1 MGGLVQR
8 TLLAQM
14 AHQTVLVDKRLRTS
28 NVEDDRNVFFVGI
41 SVRIDILVVAEL
53 RYGQS

>member
-1 MGGLVQR
+1 
-8 TLLAQM
+8 M
-14 AHQTVLVDKRLRTS
+14 ARQTVLVDKRLRTS
-28 NVEDDRNVFFVGI
+28 NVENDRNVFFVGI